1 MKATVKPFRREIVGS
16 EDPETRFGI
25 LRVLVSDNGTQFQGK
40 KIVAWCKEL
49 KIQQNFIAVGNPQAN
64 GQVEIMNRTLVQHLK
79 TRLEGA
85 KRAWVEELL
94 GVLWAC
100 RTTPQI
106 ATGETPFYLFY
117 GSKVVIPA
125 EIREETTRVVQYEP
139 KENSQERSFDLTVI
153 EEGRDR
159 AYAKILR
166 YKSMMTKSY
175 NRRVRSRSFQVG
187 DLVLKKVE
195 VTKHVGKLDPTWEGP
210 YKVVEIRKKG
220 TYTLQDM
227 EGKNLP

>member
-1 MKATVKPFRREIVGS
+1 MTQYLAKVKEMMGKFDRCTINQIPRDENARADALSKFGSMMEGVKDRKITVMVKSVPVIE
-16 EDPETRFGI
+16 E
-25 LRVLVSDNGTQFQGK
+25 K
-40 KIVAWCKEL
+40 
-49 KIQQNFIAVGNPQAN
+49 
-64 GQVEIMNRTLVQHLK
+64 HLK